1 MTAMPKT
8 ASQPTASHTTRTRTV
23 AAFGVAVDV
32 PTAWEC
38 RILRRSKNA
47 ENADT
52 ADQTHAVVHLANFPL
67 PEQRDDFGGGVTQ
80 AMGASDVFVV
90 LFEYG
95 PESLGKRLFALAGV
109 PKLSAEMFSPRG
121 LQRPLAGQVG
131 CQRFFTANER
141 PFCLYVVA
149 GGTAA
154 LPELTAQV
162 NQALAFLE
170 IARVETPG

>member
-1 MTAMPKT
+1 MTAMPKPP
-8 ASQPTASHTTRTRTV
+8 SQPIASHATHTRRV

-38 RILRRSKNA
+38 RILRRSA
-47 ENADT
+47 GDADA
-52 ADQTHAVVHLANFPL
+52 ADHTHAVVHLANFPL

-80 AMGASDVFVV
+80 AMRASDVFVV

-95 PESLGKRLFALAGV
+95 PESLGKRLFASAGV
-109 PKLSAEMFSPRG
+109 PKLNPEMFSPRG

-149 GGTAA
+149 GGRAA

-170 IARVETPG
+170 IEAVETPG